1 MIRNLKD
8 ELFACTGEKQD
19 SRFSSWAKE
28 IAIINNNEK
37 GAYRFV
43 GPFVGDGTVKVLDMP
58 HLYLVAS
65 TDGSRKYQL
74 TKYNVVKMSKE
85 GELSLTDIADDNSI
99 KGWEFRIQAQVEKLL
114 AEISPSPITS
124 SIKNHL
130 AIRIQKNLERYGELK
145 SELERQVK
153 KCLEA
158 QEGFMGFTSGV
169 QVQLILNVSEQM
181 LGRIHQPEKWDALLE
196 TFCKTAVEEIKGE
209 K

>member
-8 ELFACTGEKQD
+8 ELFAITGQKQD
-19 SRFSSWAKE
+19 ARFSSWAKE
-28 IAIINNNEK
+28 VCLINKNGK
-37 GAYRFV
+37 GAFMFV
-43 GPFVGDGTVKVLDMP
+43 GPFVNDGTIEVSDKP
-58 HLYLVAS
+58 HLFLVAS
-65 TDGSRKYQL
+65 VDGSRKYQ
-74 TKYNVVKMSKE
+74 TITYNVIMMSKD
-85 GELSLTDIADDNSI
+85 GALTLTDIRDTNE
-99 KGWEFRIQAQVEKLL
+99 KMGWELRIRPQIEELL
-114 AEISPSPITS
+114 KKTSPASFQEP
-124 SIKNHL
+124 L